1 MIVVAG
7 TQKLEA
13 SLLLADFLM
22 GDKVQIDKLEQT
34 GSRTAR
40 VALKTRGHIPANMAP
55 FLLPDAMYHERTRTR
70 INGVVSNAAVAIF
83 VKQILQ

>member
-1 MIVVAG
+1 
-7 TQKLEA
+7 
-13 SLLLADFLM
+13 
-22 GDKVQIDKLEQT
+22 
-34 GSRTAR
+34 
-40 VALKTRGHIPANMAP
+40 MAP